1 MDMMENLIDL
11 GIEVE
16 DDLVAQ
22 HIKSLEQADFQ
33 RNQLIKVSSPP
44 RSSCGWSSRL
54 IHRGRNYVM
63 KFATSNPP
71 WLRRPSSIT
80 MRSTVAEIWSPKP
93 KMPPRHSS

>member
-11 GIEVE
+11 GIEEE

-33 RNQLIKVSSPP
+33 RNQLIRVSSPKSP
-44 RSSCGWSSRL
+44 CRWTSPL
-54 IHRGRNYVM
+54 IHHGRNYVM

-71 WLRRPSSIT
+71 WLRRAGSIT
-80 MRSTVAEIWSPKP
+80 MR
-93 KMPPRHSS
+93 